1 MLSQN
6 RYKLGPQL
14 GQGGMGVVHLADDRL
29 AGCKV
34 AIKRLHGQRVAEGSR
49 AERAR
54 TALAHEFK
62 LLASLHHP
70 HIVSVLDYGFDAE
83 LRPFLVMEFLPE
95 SEPLTL
101 AAASRPLPERIAL
114 LLDALAALG
123 YLHRRGILHRDLK
136 PSNVVLAGE
145 GAARTVKLLDFG
157 LALAQGEQAG
167 LQGRLA
173 GTLPYLAPELLRGT
187 EASERSDLFSFGI
200 LACEVLTGW
209 RPFGGEDSQEQIHE
223 LLWREP
229 DLEIAGLAAELRAV
243 LRRLLDK
250 HPEARFASATAAAR
264 ALAAAAAVPLPSE
277 EARVREGFLRAARLV
292 GREAELEQ
300 LCGALRDLQHGHG
313 GVFTVEG
320 ESGIGKSRLLEEL
333 RTLALVG
340 GALVLRGQAV
350 RNSGNAFAELREIL
364 RRLILICPPDPEQA
378 AALGAVFPEFGP
390 GADRGDGRW
399 GLADAAAQRSERAL
413 TAYLLTIP
421 VQTVL
426 LLEDMQWA
434 SAESLR
440 LLCRLAE
447 QAPERPL
454 LVIASFRTPEGA
466 RVPAALAARG
476 RIRLERLQRAQI
488 AELCESMVGAP
499 GRRPDLVTLLARETH
514 GNPLLLTESVRAF
527 AEVAGG
533 LSELERAPLPAAVLA
548 GGVER
553 LLSHRLAQ
561 VPPTHQELLRLCAVL
576 GPQLDLAVLCVE
588 QPDPSR
594 FLSACGNAG
603 VLEVYEARWRFTH
616 AQLAET
622 LLQQM
627 DAVQLR
633 ALHRR
638 AAAALECVYGA
649 DPVQAAA
656 LFFHF
661 SAARD
666 ERRAVQHGLRASA
679 HAAFGGS
686 LDEAERLSLLTLG
699 LLSEPTTEPQDRIH
713 ARYMLAVAQIG
724 SGRSQDGYFAV
735 RDALAAAGLV
745 VPQSQRAWARAV
757 LGHLLRQLARALP
770 LPRLRRPA
778 SSSAA
783 RAQEAALLLALVEC
797 SIWRL
802 DRRGVI
808 YSVLAAATAAA
819 QSGSADLASRSECCL
834 ALLTAGA
841 GMPRLARSC
850 LSRAERLRPRSG
862 APVAFFL
869 LCRVRALLATAEG
882 RWPEA
887 RRDCVAL
894 IEHAEQQGHTTWEMQ
909 GHDLYGAGLVLA
921 GDLEPALK
929 DRRTC
934 AELAQRLGGR
944 HIRAR
949 ALTLISMLLLR
960 QGRLVEAE
968 RTLTAA
974 RTEGGERADRLVTL
988 LLTTIEALYAVQTH
1002 ESAFAERAITDCLTA
1017 MDGGHTTALPLFHA
1031 YRSLALACAG
1041 LRTPAPLSPQ
1051 LAQEGLRIAVERLG
1065 SMERGFRIAR
1075 PAAALFRGHLYRL
1088 SGRTAAARR
1097 EVQRSL
1103 TMARAL
1109 GMAFD
1114 EAQAHEALAQL
1125 AAKAGAEVHA
1135 ESARSV
1141 YKRIGA
1147 TWHAQQLEQG
1157 SR

>member
-6 RYKLGPQL
+6 RYQLGPRL
-14 GQGGMGVVHLADDRL
+14 GQGGMGVVYLADDRL

-34 AIKRLHGQRVAEGSR
+34 AIKRLHNQRVADNSR

-54 TALAHEFK
+54 TALAREFR

-70 HIVSVLDYGFDAE
+70 HVVSVLDYGFDAE
-83 LRPFLVMEFLPE
+83 LRPFLVMEFLPQ

-101 AAASRPLPERIAL
+101 AAASQPLPERIAL
-114 LLDALAALG
+114 LLDALAALR

-157 LALAQGEQAG
+157 LAFARDEPAG
-167 LQGRLA
+167 LGGQLA
-173 GTLPYLAPELLRGT
+173 GTLPYLAPELLRGE
-187 EASERSDLFSFGI
+187 EASERSDLFSFGV

-229 DLEIAGLAAELRAV
+229 DLEIAGLAPGLRAV

-250 HPEARFASATAAAR
+250 HPEARFPSATDA
-264 ALAAAAAVPLPSE
+264 ALALAEAAAVPIPSE
-277 EARVREGFLRAARLV
+277 EVQAREGFLRAARLV
-292 GREAELEQ
+292 GREVEMEQ
-300 LCGALRDLQHGHG
+300 LCGALRDLQRGRG

-320 ESGIGKSRLLEEL
+320 ESGIGKSRLLDEL

-350 RNSGNAFAELREIL
+350 RKSGNAFAELREIL

-390 GADRGDGRW
+390 WADRADGIGR
-399 GLADAAAQRSERAL
+399 LADAAAQRSERAL
-413 TAYLLTIP
+413 TAYLLAIP

-440 LLCRLAE
+440 VLCRLAE
-447 QAPERPL
+447 HTPARPL
-454 LVIASFRTPEGA
+454 LVVASFRTSEGA

-488 AELCESMVGAP
+488 TELCESMVGAP
-499 GRRPDLVTLLARETH
+499 GRRPDLVTLLARATD

-553 LLSHRLAQ
+553 LLSRRLAQ
-561 VPPTHQELLRLCAVL
+561 VPPMHQELLRLCAVL
-576 GPQLDLAVLCVE
+576 GPQLDLAVLCIE

-594 FLSACGNAG
+594 FLTACADAG
-603 VLEVYEARWRFTH
+603 VLEVYDARWRFTH

-622 LLQQM
+622 LIEQM
-627 DAVQLR
+627 DAAQLQ
-633 ALHRR
+633 AMHHR
-638 AAAALECVYGA
+638 AADALECVYGA
-649 DPVQAAA
+649 DPVQASA

-661 SAARD
+661 SEARD
-666 ERRAVQHGLRASA
+666 ERRAVQHGLLASA
-679 HAAFGGS
+679 HAVFGGS
-686 LDEAERLSLLTLG
+686 LDEAERLILLTLD
-699 LLSEPTTEPQDRIH
+699 LLSSPTAASQDRLI
-713 ARYMLAVAQIG
+713 ASYVLAVAQIG

-745 VPQSQRAWARAV
+745 VPESQHAWALTV
-757 LGHLLRQLARALP
+757 LGHLMRQIARVLRSP
-770 LPRLRRPA
+770 WPRPPA
-778 SSSAA
+778 STSAA
-783 RAQEAALLLALVEC
+783 RAQEAELLLALVEC
-797 SIWRL
+797 SVWRM
-802 DRRGVI
+802 DRRGLI
-808 YSVLAAATAAA
+808 YSVLAATTAAA
-819 QSGSADLASRSECCL
+819 DSGSADLAARCESCL
-834 ALLTAGA
+834 ALLASGV
-841 GMPRLARSC
+841 GMPRLARIC

-862 APVAFFL
+862 APAAFFL

-882 RWPEA
+882 RWSEA
-887 RRDCVAL
+887 RSDCAAL
-894 IEHAEQQGHTTWEMQ
+894 IEHAEQHGHTTWELQ
-909 GHDLYGAGLVLA
+909 GHDLYGAGLVLS

-929 DRRTC
+929 DRLTC
-934 AELAQRLGGR
+934 ADLAQRLGGR

-949 ALTLISMLLLR
+949 ALSLIAMLLLR
-960 QGRLVEAE
+960 QGRLAEASE
-968 RTLTAA
+968 ALAEA
-974 RTEGGERADRLVTL
+974 RAEGGERADRLVAL
-988 LLTTIEALYAVQTH
+988 LLTTIEALYAVQAQ
-1002 ESAFAERAITDCLTA
+1002 ESALAERAITACRAA
-1017 MDGGHTTALPLFHA
+1017 MAGGYTTALPLFHA

-1041 LRTPAPLSPQ
+1041 MRAPALLSPQ
-1051 LAQEGLRIAVERLG
+1051 LAREGLSIAVERLG
-1065 SMERGFRIAR
+1065 SMERGFWIAR
-1075 PAAALFRGHLYRL
+1075 PAAALFRGHLHRL

-1097 EVQRSL
+1097 EVERSL
-1103 TMARAL
+1103 ATARAL

-1114 EAQAHEALAQL
+1114 EAQAHEVLALL
-1125 AAKAGAEVHA
+1125 AARASAERHSEA
-1135 ESARSV
+1135 ASSI

-1147 TWHAQQLEQG
+1147 TWHAQRLEEG
-1157 SR
+1157 AL